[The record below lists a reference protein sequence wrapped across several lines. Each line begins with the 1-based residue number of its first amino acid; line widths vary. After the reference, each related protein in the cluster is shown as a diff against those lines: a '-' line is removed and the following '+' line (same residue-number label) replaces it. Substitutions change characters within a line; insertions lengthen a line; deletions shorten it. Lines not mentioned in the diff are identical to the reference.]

1 MVGNMTTTDILI
13 VEDDKNIAK
22 LLGEFVRDKGFVV
35 TIANDG
41 DKALALYKKYGA
53 RLLVLDIMLPGVD
66 GFSILSKIREE
77 CNTPIIIVS
86 AKGTKEDKLKGIIGG
101 ADDYIEKPYD
111 IDILIAKIEGIFKRR
126 YAMDEMVSGDIR
138 IDKEGKVVYY
148 KNAPVE
154 MTVKEY
160 ELLCLLM
167 ENQGKVLSKE
177 YLFSE
182 VWGSDSESEIQTL
195 TVHIKWLRTKLE
207 KDPKKPE
214 HIQTVWGVGYKYV
227 E

>member
-13 VEDDKNIAK
+13 VEDDKNIAN
-22 LLGEFVRDKGFVV
+22 LLGEFLRDKGFVV

-86 AKGTKEDKLKGIIGG
+86 AKGSKEDKLKGIIGG

>member
-1 MVGNMTTTDILI
+1 MSKHILI
-13 VEDDKNIAK
+13 VEDDKNIAN
-22 LLGEFVRDKGFVV
+22 LLGEFLRDKGFVV

>member
-13 VEDDKNIAK
+13 VEDDKNIAN
-22 LLGEFVRDKGFVV
+22 LLGEFLRDKGFVV

>member
-13 VEDDKNIAK
+13 VEDDKNIAN
-22 LLGEFVRDKGFVV
+22 LLGEFLRDKGFVV

-126 YAMDEMVSGDIR
+126 YGMDEMVSGDIR